1 MIAPE
6 YVLARPIYFY
16 FLKWKYQ
23 YIYLGHSAG
32 KQIFTEKVKGVVL
45 ETKLKTKEHC
55 TLMAK
60 KARGIQGWIRQRTA
74 SRSREM
80 VLLLRGCSALVRPHL
95 ESCVQLWAPQYRE
108 AWPHGMSPIKGHKDD
123 KAFL

>member
-6 YVLARPIYFY
+6 YVLERPIYFY

-32 KQIFTEKVKGVVL
+32 KQIFAEKVKGVLL
-45 ETKLKTKEHC
+45 ETKSKTKEHY

-60 KARGIQGWIRQRTA
+60 KASGIHGWIRQRTA

-80 VLLLRGCSALVRPHL
+80 FLPFRGYPALVRPYL

-108 AWPHGMSPIKGHKDD
+108 AWPRGTSPIKGH
-123 KAFL
+123 